1 MTHFASC
8 IEQNDDIIAFYKKQT
23 TYLYMDALFDKQDAM
38 LRATSM
44 KIVRSFIERV
54 NWKAPMLCIRG
65 PRGVGKSTLLRQYIK
80 QHYETGSEEVLY
92 CSLDWV
98 YFSQH
103 SIIEVASN
111 FYKRGGKLLVV
122 DEVHKYEGWSR
133 EVKEVAETYPDLQM
147 ILSGSSLLKLL
158 DGDADLSRRCRG
170 YDMPGLSFREYL
182 QFYKGITLPVCTLE
196 ELLTSAKA
204 IASTV
209 NSGCRP
215 LQHFHDYLRYGY
227 YPYYLTNPIDY
238 YALIE
243 QTVNYVVDVELPQQ
257 RKVSPANCRKIKALL
272 NVLAQQVPYDVDISK
287 LATASGLQRN
297 TVLEYLNHLND
308 AKLLSLLFS
317 DNISVKKMQKP
328 DKIYLENPNL
338 LYALA
343 TTSVKAGTARECFAV
358 NQLGHGHTVEYGK
371 EQGDFRVDGR
381 WTFEVGGEG
390 KRFSQIADIPDSFV
404 LADDIEMPRGN
415 KLPLW
420 MIGFLY

>member
-1 MTHFASC
+1 MDTLF
-8 IEQNDDIIAFYKKQT
+8 EKQE
-23 TYLYMDALFDKQDAM
+23 AM

-44 KIVRSFIERV
+44 EIVRSFMDSI
-54 NWKAPMLCIRG
+54 NWNAPMLCIRG

-80 QHYETGSEEVLY
+80 QHFNSGSEEVLY

-103 SIIEVASN
+103 SILEVAAN
-111 FYKRGGKLLVV
+111 FYKRGGKLLVI

-133 EVKEVAETYPDLQM
+133 EVKETAETYPTLQLM
-147 ILSGSSLLKLL
+147 LSGSSLLKLL

-182 QFYKGITLPVCTLE
+182 QFYKGITLPVYSLE
-196 ELLTSAKA
+196 ELLAAPKE
-204 IASTV
+204 IAAEV
-209 NSGCRP
+209 NNVCRP
-215 LQHFHDYLRYGY
+215 LQHFHEYLRYGY
-227 YPYYLTNPIDY
+227 YPFYLTNPIDY

-243 QTVNYVVDVELPQQ
+243 QTTNYVIDVELPQQ
-257 RKVSPANCRKIKALL
+257 RKVNPANCRKIKALL

-287 LATASGLQRN
+287 LSSASSLQRN
-297 TVLEYLNHLND
+297 TVLEYLNHLDN
-308 AKLLSLLFS
+308 AKLINLLFS
-317 DNISVKKMQKP
+317 DNVSVKKMQKP

-343 TTSVKAGTARECFAV
+343 TTPVNIGTARECFTV
-358 NQLGHGHTVEYGK
+358 NQLSHNHTVEYGK
-371 EQGDFRVDGR
+371 AQGDFRVDGK
-381 WTFEVGGEG
+381 WTFEVGGNG
-390 KRFSQIADIPDSFV
+390 KSFHQIADIPNSFI

>member
-182 QFYKGITLPVCTLE
+182 QFYKGITPPVCTLE
-196 ELLTSAKA
+196 ELLTSANSPLPDQKRLQSEENDA
-204 IASTV
+204 RAKGKKFAVWSDQYQEKSWKTYTDRDLGLTFQTPPGST
-209 NSGCRP
+209 
-215 LQHFHDYLRYGY
+215 
-227 YPYYLTNPIDY
+227 
-238 YALIE
+238 A
-243 QTVNYVVDVELPQQ
+243 
-257 RKVSPANCRKIKALL
+257 KVMSAMA
-272 NVLAQQVPYDVDISK
+272 
-287 LATASGLQRN
+287 GLQKIGSDAADQK
-297 TVLEYLNHLND
+297 YLITH
-308 AKLLSLLFS
+308 
-317 DNISVKKMQKP
+317 
-328 DKIYLENPNL
+328 E
-338 LYALA
+338 
-343 TTSVKAGTARECFAV
+343 
-358 NQLGHGHTVEYGK
+358 
-371 EQGDFRVDGR
+371 
-381 WTFEVGGEG
+381 
-390 KRFSQIADIPDSFV
+390 DI
-404 LADDIEMPRGN
+404 IESGSAEEP
-415 KLPLW
+415 
-420 MIGFLY
+420 

>member
-1 MTHFASC
+1 
-8 IEQNDDIIAFYKKQT
+8 
-23 TYLYMDALFDKQDAM
+23 MDALFDKQESL

-44 KIVRSFIERV
+44 EIVRSYVDTV

-65 PRGVGKSTLLRQYIK
+65 SRGVGKSTLLRQYIK
-80 QHYETGSEEVLY
+80 LHYEIGSEEVLY

-103 SIIEVASN
+103 SILEVAGN
-111 FYKRGGKLLVV
+111 FYKKGGKLLVI

-133 EVKEVAETYPDLQM
+133 EIKEIAETYPNLQLM
-147 ILSGSSLLKLL
+147 LSGSSLLKLL

-182 QFYKGITLPVCTLE
+182 QFYKGISLPVYSLE
-196 ELLTSAKA
+196 DVLSSPKEVAA
-204 IASTV
+204 VV
-209 NSGCRP
+209 NEACRP
-215 LQHFHDYLRYGY
+215 LQYFHEYLKNGY

-243 QTVNYVVDVELPQQ
+243 QTVNYVIDVELPQQ
-257 RKVSPANCRKIKALL
+257 RNVNPANCRKIKALL

-287 LATASGLQRN
+287 LASVTGLQRN

-308 AKLLSLLFS
+308 AKLINLLFS
-317 DNISVKKMQKP
+317 DNASVKKMQKP
-328 DKIYLENPNL
+328 DKIYLENPNM

-343 TTSVKAGTARECFAV
+343 TTPVKIGTARECFVV
-358 NQLGHGHTVEYGK
+358 NQLGYAHTVEYGK
-371 EQGDFRVDGR
+371 VLGDFKVDGK

-390 KRFSQIADIPDSFV
+390 KSFSQIADVPNSFV
-404 LADDIEMPRGN
+404 LSDDIEMPRGN

-420 MIGFLY
+420 MIGLLS